1 MKKRDIVRCTLLF
14 TIIVLTVIS
23 VLSFSSCDREY
34 DEQAVL
40 TETERLLKQAE
51 VLNEVYWGG
60 GIDYM
65 SGGFSDGIYKQA
77 SDTHLRALG
86 FSTVAEL
93 RALTESTYSASYVNT
108 IYTTKL
114 DDAPVGFV
122 LYIQKW
128 EDEINKKDPV
138 CIMVNSQMVR
148 QSDTVEYDYSSLKV
162 NGADGDIV
170 NVSVEATVTNSD
182 GNSQRVT
189 LNIQLIEELGGWRI
203 NNPTHA
209 MYYEENSEQ

>member
-1 MKKRDIVRCTLLF
+1 MKIRDIVKCALLF

-34 DEQAVL
+34 DEQTVL
-40 TETERLLKQAE
+40 SEAQRLLKQAE

-60 GIDYM
+60 GIDYTT
-65 SGGFSDGIYKQA
+65 GGYSDGIYKQA
-77 SDTHLRALG
+77 SDIHLRALG

-93 RALTESTYSASYVNT
+93 RVLTESTYSASYVNT

-114 DDAPVGFV
+114 DDAPLGFV

-162 NGADGDIV
+162 KGADGDIV
-170 NVSVEATVTNSD
+170 NVSVDATVTNTD
-182 GNSQRVT
+182 GKSQRIT
-189 LNIQLIEELGGWRI
+189 LSIQLIEQSNGWRI

-209 MYYEENSEQ
+209 MYYEEN